1 LAAKSLFPKV
11 TKPEG
16 GSKENKII
24 YQDIFKIETLH
35 PYYRT
40 HMSLFPAKVNRG
52 ITLER
57 KKVVKCEIRLG
68 LQSMVLDLTYEFQVI
83 YLKGTYVT
91 E

>member
-1 LAAKSLFPKV
+1 
-11 TKPEG
+11 
-16 GSKENKII
+16 
-24 YQDIFKIETLH
+24 
-35 PYYRT
+35 
-40 HMSLFPAKVNRG
+40 MSLFPAKVNRGITLERKKSGKIRG

-91 E
+91 EQKPNVGRMDGWPYNMG